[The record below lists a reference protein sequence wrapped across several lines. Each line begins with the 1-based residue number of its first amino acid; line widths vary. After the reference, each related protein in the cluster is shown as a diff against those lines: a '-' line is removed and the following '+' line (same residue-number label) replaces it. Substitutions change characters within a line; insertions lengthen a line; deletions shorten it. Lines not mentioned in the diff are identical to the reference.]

1 MKALFIGGTGIIS
14 TSVSRCT
21 VENGWDLTLLN
32 RGNRPDDVPGARQLI
47 LDISDE
53 QAAAKALEN
62 QHFDVVV
69 DFIAFD
75 SAQIERDIRLFTG
88 KTDQYMFIS
97 SASVYQ
103 KPLPSPVI
111 SEATSLSNPYW
122 EYARKKI
129 ACEETLMKAFRNDG
143 FPVTIIRPSH
153 TFANRSIPVP
163 VHGKNGAWQV
173 LKRMMNGK
181 RIIVP
186 GDGNTLWAVMSS
198 ADFARAFVGLMGNIH
213 AIGQA
218 VQIASEELLTWNQI
232 LQTEAKALGVE
243 FKPCYVPSSLLA
255 SCKSYDL
262 RGALFGD
269 KANTV
274 IFDCSKLH
282 SLVPGFAAQR
292 RFDQAAR
299 ESIAYFLSHPE
310 IQRDDPDFDAF
321 CDRIVEIMEN
331 AEAQMDGL

>member
-198 ADFARAFVGLMGNIH
+198 ADFARAFVGLM
-213 AIGQA
+213 AISTPLARPCRSHRKNCSPGIKFCRRKPKPWA
-218 VQIASEELLTWNQI
+218 WNSSPAMCPRPCLLP
-232 LQTEAKALGVE
+232 AKAMILG
-243 FKPCYVPSSLLA
+243 A
-255 SCKSYDL
+255 
-262 RGALFGD
+262 
-269 KANTV
+269 
-274 IFDCSKLH
+274 
-282 SLVPGFAAQR
+282 
-292 RFDQAAR
+292 RFLGTR
-299 ESIAYFLSHPE
+299 PIP
-310 IQRDDPDFDAF
+310 
-321 CDRIVEIMEN
+321 
-331 AEAQMDGL
+331 

>member
-14 TSVSRCT
+14 TSVSRCA

-32 RGNRPDDVPGARQLI
+32 RGNRPNDVPGAKQLI

-53 QAAAKALEN
+53 QAAKEALKD

-282 SLVPGFAAQR
+282 SLVPGFTAQR
-292 RFDQAAR
+292 RFDQAAP

>member
-14 TSVSRCT
+14 TSVSRCA

-129 ACEETLMKAFRNDG
+129 ACEETLMKAFRNNG

-153 TFANRSIPVP
+153 TFANCSIPVP

-282 SLVPGFAAQR
+282 SLVPGFTAQR
-292 RFDQAAR
+292 RFDQAAP

>member
-14 TSVSRCT
+14 TSVSRYA

-53 QAAAKALEN
+53 QATAKALEN

-143 FPVTIIRPSH
+143 FPGTIIRPSH

-292 RFDQAAR
+292 RFDQAAP